1 MNNYIFNHTLY
12 ILLIGAFLLTSC
24 AKATLTVRSPAEI
37 NTRDIRNIAVGKFE
51 IGQISLK
58 YKTERNGIWQTHP
71 VLLNEA
77 QQKSISRSVRA
88 RVINL
93 LTATPY
99 FKVVFSDEFEKLE
112 NDTALQQLVSVRGYK
127 TQNVDAVISGKLWL
141 EIERTDGVD
150 LSKEGLEYFRPPE
163 GGCASNFS
171 SDTDDCAPEDF
182 GLNLTVDQ
190 VVWWPYKS
198 TRGTLG
204 LEIKMTRLVPAEV
217 VATTFETRTYSQRI
231 GGRSTESFQQI
242 AESLTSVL
250 PTSKTTET
258 ESIEKSADVLPS
270 FEQIIADLA
279 LSIAS
284 GFVRRVAVTDKT
296 VSYPIAD
303 GKFPNSKILIEAGAY
318 DLAIEQLQQ
327 ATAENPDP
335 NDLYNLGLCFE
346 AVGDYGLA
354 QTSYREAWSAEPE
367 NLLFAQGM
375 GRIERLQRENPQL
388 LRQLESR

>member
-1 MNNYIFNHTLY
+1 MNNYIFNQTLY

-24 AKATLTVRSPAEI
+24 AKAKLTVRSPAEI

-150 LSKEGLEYFRPPE
+150 LSKEGLEYFRPPR
-163 GGCASNFS
+163 SRRS
-171 SDTDDCAPEDF
+171 L

-242 AESLTSVL
+242 AESLTSIL

-284 GFVRRVAVTDKT
+284 RFVRRVAVTDKT

-318 DLAIEQLQQ
+318 DLAIEKLQQ

-354 QTSYREAWSAEPE
+354 QTSYREAWSAEPG

>member
-1 MNNYIFNHTLY
+1 MKYLNNYIFNHISY
-12 ILLIGAFLLTSC
+12 FLLICAFLSTSC

-37 NTRDIRNIAVGKFE
+37 NTMDIKNVAVGGFE
-51 IGQISLK
+51 IGHILLA
-58 YKTERNGIWQTHP
+58 YKTERNGVWKTHP
-71 VLLNEA
+71 VLLNED

-99 FKVVFSDEFEKLE
+99 FKVVFTDEFEKLE
-112 NDTALQQLVSVRGYK
+112 NDSALQQLVSVRGYK
-127 TQNVDAVISGKLWL
+127 TQDVDAVISGKLWL

-150 LSKEGLEYFRPPE
+150 LSKEGLEYLRPPR
-163 GGCASNFS
+163 SRRS
-171 SDTDDCAPEDF
+171 L

-204 LEIKMTRLVPAEV
+204 LEIKMTRLEPTEV

-231 GGRSTESFQQI
+231 GGRSSESFQQI

-250 PTSKTTET
+250 ASSKTSRTDTIETSTE
-258 ESIEKSADVLPS
+258 VLPS

-284 GFVRRVAVTDKT
+284 GFVRRVAVTEKT

-303 GKFPNSKILIEAGAY
+303 GTFQNSKILIEAGAF
-318 DLAIEQLQQ
+318 DLAIEQLQH

-354 QTSYREAWSAEPE
+354 QVTYREAWQADPE
-367 NLLFAQGM
+367 SLLFAQGL
-375 GRIERLQRENPQL
+375 GRIERLRRENPQL
-388 LRQLESR
+388 QRQLESR

>member
-77 QQKSISRSVRA
+77 QQKSISRSVRS

-150 LSKEGLEYFRPPE
+150 LSKEGLEYFRPPR
-163 GGCASNFS
+163 SRRS
-171 SDTDDCAPEDF
+171 L

>member
-24 AKATLTVRSPAEI
+24 AKAKLTVRSPAEI

-71 VLLNEA
+71 VLLNVA

-93 LTATPY
+93 LTATSY

-141 EIERTDGVD
+141 EIERTDGVE
-150 LSKEGLEYFRPPE
+150 LSKEGLEYFRPPR
-163 GGCASNFS
+163 SRRS
-171 SDTDDCAPEDF
+171 L

>member
-1 MNNYIFNHTLY
+1 MKLFNNYILNKLFLM
-12 ILLIGAFLLTSC
+12 LLISAFLISGC

-37 NTRDIRNIAVGKFE
+37 NTSKIKNVAVGGFE
-51 IGQISLK
+51 IGQMMLK
-58 YKTERNGIWQTHP
+58 FKTERNGVWQTHP
-71 VLLNEA
+71 VLLSEE

-99 FKVVFSDEFEKLE
+99 FKVIFSDEFEKLA
-112 NDTALQQLVSVRGYK
+112 NDAALQQLVSVRGYK
-127 TQNVDAVISGKLWL
+127 TKNVDAVINGKLWL

-150 LSKEGLEYFRPPE
+150 LSKEGLEYFRPPR
-163 GGCASNFS
+163 SRNS
-171 SDTDDCAPEDF
+171 I

-204 LEIKMTRLVPAEV
+204 LEIKLTRLLPTEV

-231 GGRSTESFQQI
+231 GGRNGESFQQI
-242 AESLTSVL
+242 ADSLTSAL
-250 PTSKTTET
+250 ATSNSSKTD
-258 ESIEKSADVLPS
+258 SIESSADVLPS
-270 FEQIIADLA
+270 FEQIIADMA

-284 GFVRRVAVTDKT
+284 GFVRRVAVTEKV
-296 VSYPIAD
+296 VSYPIAS
-303 GKFPNSKILIEAGAY
+303 GSLPNAKILIEAGAY
-318 DLAIEQLQQ
+318 DVAIDQLQK

-346 AVGDYGLA
+346 AIGDYGLA
-354 QTSYREAWSAEPE
+354 HTTYREAWKTDPE
-367 NLLFAQGM
+367 NLLFAQGL
-375 GRIERLQRENPQL
+375 GRIERLRRENPQL
-388 LRQLESR
+388 QRQLESR

>member
-24 AKATLTVRSPAEI
+24 AKATLTMRSPAEI

-71 VLLNEA
+71 VLLNVA

-150 LSKEGLEYFRPPE
+150 LSKEGLEYFRPPR
-163 GGCASNFS
+163 SRRS
-171 SDTDDCAPEDF
+171 L

-354 QTSYREAWSAEPE
+354 QTSYREAWNAEPE

>member
-24 AKATLTVRSPAEI
+24 AKATLTMRSPAEI

-71 VLLNEA
+71 VLLNVA

-150 LSKEGLEYFRPPE
+150 LSKEGLEYFRPPR
-163 GGCASNFS
+163 SRRS
-171 SDTDDCAPEDF
+171 L

-204 LEIKMTRLVPAEV
+204 LEIKMTHLVPAEV

-354 QTSYREAWSAEPE
+354 QTSYREAWNAEPE

>member
-1 MNNYIFNHTLY
+1 MNNNIYNQNLY
-12 ILLIGAFLLTSC
+12 ILLIVAFLSTSC
-24 AKATLTVRSPAEI
+24 AKATLKVHSPAEI
-37 NTRDIRNIAVGKFE
+37 NTRDIRKIAVGKFE

-150 LSKEGLEYFRPPE
+150 LSKEGLEYFRPPRS
-163 GGCASNFS
+163 GRS
-171 SDTDDCAPEDF
+171 
-182 GLNLTVDQ
+182 LNLTVDQ

-204 LEIKMTRLVPAEV
+204 LEVKMTRLVPAEV

-284 GFVRRVAVTDKT
+284 GFVRRVAVTEKT

-318 DLAIEQLQQ
+318 DLAIKQLQQ

-354 QTSYREAWSAEPE
+354 KTSYREAWSAEPE

-375 GRIERLQRENPQL
+375 GRIERLQRENSQL

>member
-37 NTRDIRNIAVGKFE
+37 NTRDIRKIAVGKFE

-112 NDTALQQLVSVRGYK
+112 NDTALQQIISVRGYK

-150 LSKEGLEYFRPPE
+150 LSKEGLEYFRPPR
-163 GGCASNFS
+163 SRRS
-171 SDTDDCAPEDF
+171 L

-204 LEIKMTRLVPAEV
+204 LEIKMTRLVPTEV

-231 GGRSTESFQQI
+231 GGRSTENFQQI

-284 GFVRRVAVTDKT
+284 GFVRRVAVTDRT

-346 AVGDYGLA
+346 AIGDYGLA

-367 NLLFAQGM
+367 NLFFTQGM

>member
-1 MNNYIFNHTLY
+1 M
-12 ILLIGAFLLTSC
+12 LLIYAFLISSC

-37 NTRDIRNIAVGKFE
+37 NTSKIKNVAVGGFE
-51 IGQISLK
+51 IGQMMLK
-58 YKTERNGIWQTHP
+58 FKTERNGVWQTHP
-71 VLLNEA
+71 VLLSEE

-99 FKVVFSDEFEKLE
+99 FKVIFSDEFEKLA
-112 NDTALQQLVSVRGYK
+112 NDAALQQLVSVRGYK
-127 TQNVDAVISGKLWL
+127 TKNVDAVINGKLWL

-150 LSKEGLEYFRPPE
+150 LSKEGLEYFRPPR
-163 GGCASNFS
+163 SRNS
-171 SDTDDCAPEDF
+171 I

-204 LEIKMTRLVPAEV
+204 LEIKLTRLLPTEV

-231 GGRSTESFQQI
+231 GGRNGESFQQI
-242 AESLTSVL
+242 ADSLTSAL
-250 PTSKTTET
+250 ATSNSSKTD
-258 ESIEKSADVLPS
+258 SIESSADVLPS
-270 FEQIIADLA
+270 FEQIIADMA

-284 GFVRRVAVTDKT
+284 GFVRRVAVTEKV
-296 VSYPIAD
+296 VSYPIAS
-303 GKFPNSKILIEAGAY
+303 GSLPNAKILIEAGAY
-318 DLAIEQLQQ
+318 DVAIDQLQK

-346 AVGDYGLA
+346 AIGDYGLA
-354 QTSYREAWSAEPE
+354 DSTYREAWKTDPE
-367 NLLFAQGM
+367 NLLFAQGL
-375 GRIERLQRENPQL
+375 GRIERLRRENPQL
-388 LRQLESR
+388 QRQLELR

>member
-1 MNNYIFNHTLY
+1 MKLFNNYILNKLFLM
-12 ILLIGAFLLTSC
+12 LLISAFLISGC

-37 NTRDIRNIAVGKFE
+37 NTSKIKNVAVGGFE
-51 IGQISLK
+51 IGQIILK
-58 YKTERNGIWQTHP
+58 FKTERNGVWQTHP
-71 VLLNEA
+71 ILLSEE

-99 FKVVFSDEFEKLE
+99 FKVIFSDEFEKLAS
-112 NDTALQQLVSVRGYK
+112 DAALQQLVSVRGYK
-127 TQNVDAVISGKLWL
+127 TKNIDAVINGKIWL

-150 LSKEGLEYFRPPE
+150 LSKEGLEYFRPPR
-163 GGCASNFS
+163 SRNS
-171 SDTDDCAPEDF
+171 I

-204 LEIKMTRLVPAEV
+204 LEIKLTRLLPTEV

-231 GGRSTESFQQI
+231 GGRNGESFQQI
-242 AESLTSVL
+242 ADSLTSAL
-250 PTSKTTET
+250 ATSNSSKTD
-258 ESIEKSADVLPS
+258 SIESSADVLPS
-270 FEQIIADLA
+270 FEQIIADMA

-284 GFVRRVAVTDKT
+284 GFVRRVAVTEKV
-296 VSYPIAD
+296 VSYSIAS
-303 GKFPNSKILIEAGAY
+303 GSLPNAKILIEAGAY
-318 DLAIEQLQQ
+318 DVAIDQLQK

-346 AVGDYGLA
+346 AIGDYGLA
-354 QTSYREAWSAEPE
+354 DSTYREAWKTDPE
-367 NLLFAQGM
+367 NLLFAQGL
-375 GRIERLQRENPQL
+375 GRIERLRRENPQL
-388 LRQLESR
+388 QRQLELR

>member
-1 MNNYIFNHTLY
+1 MNNYIFNQTMY

-24 AKATLTVRSPAEI
+24 TKATLTVRSPAEI

-127 TQNVDAVISGKLWL
+127 TQNVDAVINGKLWL
-141 EIERTDGVD
+141 EIQRTDGVD
-150 LSKEGLEYFRPPE
+150 LSKEGLEYFRPPR
-163 GGCASNFS
+163 SRRS
-171 SDTDDCAPEDF
+171 L

-204 LEIKMTRLVPAEV
+204 LEIKMTRLVPTEV

-231 GGRSTESFQQI
+231 GGKSTESFQQI

-284 GFVRRVAVTDKT
+284 GFVRRVAVTNKT

-354 QTSYREAWSAEPE
+354 QISYREAWSAEPG

-375 GRIERLQRENPQL
+375 GRIERLQREDTQL

>member
-1 MNNYIFNHTLY
+1 MKLFNNYILNKLFLM
-12 ILLIGAFLLTSC
+12 LLISAFLISGC

-37 NTRDIRNIAVGKFE
+37 NTRKIKNVAVGGFE
-51 IGQISLK
+51 IGQIILK
-58 YKTERNGIWQTHP
+58 FKTERNGVWQTHP
-71 VLLNEA
+71 ILLSEE

-99 FKVVFSDEFEKLE
+99 FKVIFSDEFEKLAS
-112 NDTALQQLVSVRGYK
+112 DAALQQLVSVRGYK
-127 TQNVDAVISGKLWL
+127 TKNVDAVINGKLWL

-150 LSKEGLEYFRPPE
+150 LSKEGLEYFRPPRYRN
-163 GGCASNFS
+163 SL
-171 SDTDDCAPEDF
+171 

-204 LEIKMTRLVPAEV
+204 LEMKMTRLLPTEV

-231 GGRSTESFQQI
+231 GGRSRESFQQI
-242 AESLTSVL
+242 AESFTSVL
-250 PTSKTTET
+250 SASKSSKTD
-258 ESIEKSADVLPS
+258 SIESSTDVLPS
-270 FEQIIADLA
+270 FEQIIADMA

-284 GFVRRVAVTDKT
+284 GFIRRVAVTEKI
-296 VSYPIAD
+296 VSYPLAE
-303 GKFPNSKILIEAGAY
+303 GSFPNAKVLIEAGAY
-318 DLAIEQLQQ
+318 DLAIGQLQH

-346 AVGDYGLA
+346 AIGDYGLA
-354 QTSYREAWSAEPE
+354 QMTYREAWQADPE
-367 NLLFAQGM
+367 NLLFAQGL
-375 GRIERLQRENPQL
+375 GRIERLRREHPQL
-388 LRQLESR
+388 QRQLDSR